1 MDDFERYRRE
11 LTAHCYRMLGTPED
25 AEDLVQETY
34 LRAWRARG
42 DYDPARASK
51 RTWLYRIATN
61 ACLNALASRGR
72 RPLPMDLA
80 APDDDPHAPLRPG
93 EVPWLGP
100 FPADPAEE
108 VAARGSLRLA
118 FVASVQYLPA
128 RQRAVLLLR
137 DVLEFPAAE
146 VATMLETS
154 VAAVNSALQRARAR
168 VGRLEESDVDASA
181 SREVVDRYV
190 AAFEAADV
198 DRLSRL
204 LAHDAILEMPPA
216 LNWFMGREHYAAFIA
231 RVYAMGGTDW
241 RMRPLWLNGQ
251 AGLAGYAA
259 GKAHSILAFDVRD
272 GEIARATVWV
282 GPGLFTTFGLP
293 ETL

>member
-42 DYDPARASK
+42 DYDASRASF

-61 ACLNALASRGR
+61 ACLTALRSRGR

-80 APDDDPHAPLRPG
+80 APDEDPHGPLRPG
-93 EVPWLGP
+93 EVPWLAP
-100 FPADPAEE
+100 FPCDPAEE
-108 VAARGSLRLA
+108 AAARGSMRLA

-137 DVLEFPAAE
+137 DVLDFPAAE
-146 VATMLETS
+146 VAVLLETS

-168 VGRLEESDVDASA
+168 VGRLAEHDVDATA
-181 SREVVDRYV
+181 AREVVDRYV

-198 DRLSRL
+198 EGLSRL
-204 LAHDAILEMPPA
+204 LARDAILEMPPV
-216 LNWFMGREHYAAFIA
+216 LNWLIGRAHYASFIE
-231 RVYAMGGTDW
+231 RVYGMAGTEW
-241 RMRPLWLNGQ
+241 RMLPVWANGQ
-251 AGLAGYAA
+251 PGVAAYAA
-259 GKAHSILAFDVRD
+259 GVAHSLQVFDVRD
-272 GEIARATVWV
+272 ARVARNTVWV
-282 GPGLFTTFGLP
+282 VPELFGRFGLP
-293 ETL
+293 ERL